1 MYRWKTTT
9 TKNKTKREK
18 RERKDQH
25 VPALYSPSCCY
36 GYYVVSEVGEL
47 QAVIYLSTSKRV
59 WLTGQWEGHRTW
71 QSCWGNKMVEE
82 PTPSEKKRERILTP
96 FPQKY
101 WNGIGLKREGE
112 NYHLHYLPISANTL
126 TKEVWR
132 QRFISSE
139 YIYKFL
145 RLMESVEWRG
155 ALQSHNVK
163 VSS

>member
-1 MYRWKTTT
+1 M
-9 TKNKTKREK
+9 KNNNNKKQNKKRKEREERPACSSPILTFLLLWILCCQWSWWVASCDLPIYNQEGLAHWAVRGAQNLAELLREQDGRRTNPFREK
-18 RERKDQH
+18 ERENPH
-25 VPALYSPSCCY
+25 
-36 GYYVVSEVGEL
+36 
-47 QAVIYLSTSKRV
+47 
-59 WLTGQWEGHRTW
+59 
-71 QSCWGNKMVEE
+71 
-82 PTPSEKKRERILTP
+82 P